1 MQKAFPADDEGVR
14 SHFFARYRHVRAD
27 VYSGR
32 QCRHLLNAS
41 CLSSFAQY
49 YGFLKISAFSSSLP
63 TWRALAVQVLAAL

>member
-1 MQKAFPADDEGVR
+1 MRVLGRISFILAIGMSAPM
-14 SHFFARYRHVRAD
+14 S
-27 VYSGR
+27 YSGM

-63 TWRALAVQVLAAL
+63 TRRALAVQVLAAL